1 MPAAHFKLF
10 TPAKPR
16 RFSPFRAVSGTP
28 SHPVSGS
35 FGHPKPPRF
44 GQFRAASGSFGQLR
58 AVSGSFGNSRQLQAV
73 PNRSGMVPAWF
84 RHGSGMVLAPPQ
96 LKHKKDK
103 NHAQAELEKPNKA
116 ELKSPQPMILVFL
129 P

>member
-16 RFSPFRAVSGTP
+16 RFSPFQ
-28 SHPVSGS
+28 PVSA
-35 FGHPKPPRF
+35 RF

-58 AVSGSFGNSRQLQAV
+58 QFQPAPSRSK
-73 PNRSGMVPAWF
+73 PFRHGSGMVPAWF
-84 RHGSGMVLAPPQ
+84 WHGSGMVLAPPQ

-103 NHAQAELEKPNKA
+103 NHAEAELEKPNKA
-116 ELKSPQPMILVFL
+116 KLKSPQPMILVFL

>member
-16 RFSPFRAVSGTP
+16 RFSPFQPVSARFGQFRAVSGTP
-28 SHPVSGS
+28 SHPV
-35 FGHPKPPRF
+35 
-44 GQFRAASGSFGQLR
+44 SGSFGQLR

-103 NHAQAELEKPNKA
+103 NHAEAELEKPNKA

>member
-35 FGHPKPPRF
+35 FG
-44 GQFRAASGSFGQLR
+44 QFRAASAIPASSKPFHT
-58 AVSGSFGNSRQLQAV
+58 
-73 PNRSGMVPAWF
+73 VPAWF

-103 NHAQAELEKPNKA
+103 NHAEAELEKPNKA

>member
-16 RFSPFRAVSGTP
+16 RFSPFQ
-28 SHPVSGS
+28 PVSGS
-35 FGHPKPPRF
+35 F
-44 GQFRAASGSFGQLR
+44 GQFRAASAIPASSKPFHT
-58 AVSGSFGNSRQLQAV
+58 
-73 PNRSGMVPAWF
+73 VPAWF

-103 NHAQAELEKPNKA
+103 NHAELEKPNKA